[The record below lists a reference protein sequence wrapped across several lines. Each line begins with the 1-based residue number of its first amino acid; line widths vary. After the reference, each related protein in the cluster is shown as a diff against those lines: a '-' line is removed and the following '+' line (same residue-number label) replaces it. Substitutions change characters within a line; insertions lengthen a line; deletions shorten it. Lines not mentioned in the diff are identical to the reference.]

1 MRTLSKIKFSARV
14 VLLTVAFVFF
24 MTIPYAVGKLV
35 IDPIKDTPLYP
46 GGPAFPLGSLPV
58 VHVTVPNAFTSG
70 TTISSSQMNDNFK
83 AVGNQ
88 MPGVE
93 WANISKTGI
102 DVSTNDVTL
111 ATVTVAA
118 PTAGYV
124 VVRFDG
130 RAIADTGD
138 RLLLAASD
146 TETYNFSVDK
156 CVVFEG
162 DGNNHPFSHT
172 RVYEVT
178 QGAHSF
184 YAGAKNSVNI
194 AGDGKASIYGT
205 LTATFYP
212 NKY

>member
-1 MRTLSKIKFSARV
+1 MKNFSQKRFLLRV
-14 VLLTVAFVFF
+14 VVLTLVFVVFI
-24 MTIPYAVGKLV
+24 TIPYAIGKLA
-35 IDPIKDTPLYP
+35 IDPIADHPLYP
-46 GGPAFPLGSLPV
+46 GGPTFPLVSLPV
-58 VHVTVPNAFTSG
+58 VNVSVPNEFTSG
-70 TTISSSQMNDNFK
+70 TTISSSAMNNNFK
-83 AVGNQ
+83 AVANQ
-88 MPGVE
+88 MPGVD
-93 WANISKTGI
+93 WKTIEKTNI
-102 DVSTNDVTL
+102 DVTS
-111 ATVTVAA
+111 TVTVATVSISA
-118 PTAGYV
+118 PCSGYV